1 MPEKRHASIAKQPVH
16 SEDKRR
22 IDLFIDMLSAERGV
36 SANTSSAYRRDLQQL
51 ARYLRRH
58 GSLLDRADNRLIG
71 DYMSELNRQAMAP
84 STAARHLSAIRHFYK
99 FLVREAILSVN
110 PVLKI
115 SRPKQARSVPVPLS
129 TRDVD
134 WLIGC
139 AYNLSDDTPNQH
151 LAKIRMICMI
161 EMLYA
166 SGLRVSELVSLPRG
180 DADISQSM
188 LRVRGK
194 GGRERMVPLN
204 PPAEAA
210 LSVWLDL
217 RDCDP
222 VMKKSLYLF
231 PSRSRQGF
239 LTRQRFW
246 QLLVDLAKQAGL
258 GDRALSPHGL
268 RHAFATHLV
277 EYGADLRSVQQML
290 GHADISTTQIYTH
303 ILETRKK
310 QLIETAH
317 PLSHLKSV

>member
-58 GSLLDRADNRLIG
+58 GSLLDRADNRRIG

-99 FLVREAILSVN
+99 FLVREAILTDN
-110 PVLKI
+110 PALKI

-129 TRDVD
+129 TKDVD
-134 WLIGC
+134 CLIGC
-139 AYNLSDDTPNQH
+139 AYEMHEETPSQRR
-151 LAKIRMICMI
+151 AKLRMICMI
-161 EMLYA
+161 EVLYA

-180 DADISQSM
+180 DAEIHQSM

-210 LSVWLDL
+210 LMVWLEL
-217 RDCDP
+217 RDGDP
-222 VMKKSLYLF
+222 SLKTSLYLF
-231 PSRSRQGF
+231 PSRSQQGY

-310 QLIETAH
+310 QLIETSH
-317 PLSHLKSV
+317 PLSQAKSV